1 MSRRQHLTRRGF
13 LKKTTGLALGTIAFP
28 YVVPSSALGKAGTV
42 APSNRITAGMVGWG
56 MQGPGNTAAFLSEK
70 DCQVVAMCDLDEG
83 PLEDA
88 VQTINKRNDNQ
99 DCKPYHDF
107 REMFARKDIDMVMLA
122 VPDHWHAILAIAAA
136 KAGKDIF
143 GEKPLAH
150 SYAEQ
155 QAICRAVKQ
164 YGRVW
169 QTGSWQRSQ
178 RNFRFACELV
188 RNGYIGEIKEVHV
201 GLPSGHND
209 FSGRASE
216 TTFTDPPKELD
227 YNFWLGPAPYAP
239 YCPARVHMNWRWNMD
254 YGGGQLLD
262 WIGHH
267 LDIAHWGLDFDSTGP
282 VEVEAQGDFPTEG
295 IYNSPTRYRVYTKY
309 ANGIKITMAGGHRDI
324 RSGTKWFGDDGWI
337 HVDRGFLDASNKK
350 LLNETIKPSQINLF
364 RSPGHQRNF
373 LDCIKSRAK
382 TLTPVETAH
391 RSAAPGHLAYISM
404 YLGRKID
411 FDPDKEQ
418 ILNDPR
424 ASQLMAAAPMR
435 SPWHL

>member
-1 MSRRQHLTRRGF
+1 MNKKQRFTRRGF

-83 PLEDA
+83 PLADA
-88 VQTINKRNDNQ
+88 VRTINKRNGNQ
-99 DCKPYHDF
+99 DCTAYHDF
-107 REMFARKDIDMVMLA
+107 REMFAREDIDMVMLA

-150 SYAEQ
+150 TYAEQ

-169 QTGSWQRSQ
+169 QTGSWQRSE

-201 GLPSGHND
+201 GLPAGHND

-216 TTFTDPPKELD
+216 TTFQDPPKELD

-267 LDIAHWGLDFDSTGP
+267 LDIAHWGLD
-282 VEVEAQGDFPTEG
+282 
-295 IYNSPTRYRVYTKY
+295 
-309 ANGIKITMAGGHRDI
+309 
-324 RSGTKWFGDDGWI
+324 
-337 HVDRGFLDASNKK
+337 L
-350 LLNETIKPSQINLF
+350 
-364 RSPGHQRNF
+364 
-373 LDCIKSRAK
+373 
-382 TLTPVETAH
+382 
-391 RSAAPGHLAYISM
+391 
-404 YLGRKID
+404 
-411 FDPDKEQ
+411 
-418 ILNDPR
+418 
-424 ASQLMAAAPMR
+424 
-435 SPWHL
+435 